1 MPVIDSLTSPTLKHL
16 REQWWNNEFTQF
28 LVERLRPRPGNRI
41 LDVGCGEGL
50 AEVSLGRLQLSQVR
64 LAGID
69 LFVHKVIQARHET
82 ASHNQRVLLAA
93 ADAARLPF
101 VDASFDSTYCVAVL
115 QHMSEVE
122 SAVSEF
128 ARVTRDNG
136 RIVVV
141 EPDNAARYVY
151 SSTPTGGALF
161 DTAVKLL
168 AARAEARHES
178 ADTAVGPTL
187 AERFTRHGIE
197 PLEVRVFPVSN
208 AFIGV
213 PPADVWKERRRAI
226 KDAVQTV
233 TSDRV
238 TTLSREYFDLLDTY
252 EREATAAGAA
262 FVEIQSTSL
271 FATVGQ
277 RLERES

>member
-1 MPVIDSLTSPTLKHL
+1 MPSIDSLTSPTLKHL
-16 REQWWNNEFTQF
+16 RERWWNNEFTQF
-28 LVERLRPRPGNRI
+28 LVERLKPRPGNRI

-69 LFVHKVIQARHET
+69 LFLHKVVQARHET
-82 ASHNQRVLLAA
+82 LAHNQRVLLAA

-115 QHMSEVE
+115 QHMNEVE

-151 SSTPTGGALF
+151 SSTPTGRALF

-168 AARAEARHES
+168 AARAEGGRES
-178 ADTAVGPTL
+178 GDTAVGPTL
-187 AERFTRHGIE
+187 AERFTRHAIE
-197 PLEVRVFPVSN
+197 PLEVRIFPVSH
-208 AFIGV
+208 AFLGA
-213 PPADVWKERRRAI
+213 PPPELWEERRQLMRE
-226 KDAVQTV
+226 AVKTV
-233 TSDRV
+233 ASEPV
-238 TTLSREYFDLLDTY
+238 TALSREYFHLLDQY
-252 EREATAAGAA
+252 EREANAAGAA

>member
-1 MPVIDSLTSPTLKHL
+1 MAVIDSLTSPTLKHL
-16 REQWWNNEFTQF
+16 RERWWNNSFTQF
-28 LVERLRPRPGNRI
+28 LVERLKPRPGNRI

-69 LFVHKVIQARHET
+69 LFLHKVVQARQET
-82 ASHNQRVLLAA
+82 QSHNQRVLLAA

-122 SAVSEF
+122 LAVSEF

-136 RIVVV
+136 RVVVV

-151 SSTPTGGALF
+151 SSSPTGSVLF

-168 AARAEARHES
+168 AARAEARRES

-197 PLEVRVFPVSN
+197 PLEVRIFPVSH
-208 AFIGV
+208 AFIGA
-213 PPADVWKERRRAI
+213 PPADVWKERRQLMQ
-226 KDAVQTV
+226 DAVETV
-233 TSDRV
+233 TSARV
-238 TTLSREYFDLLDTY
+238 TALSREYFELLDQY
-252 EREATAAGAA
+252 ERDATAAGAA

>member
-1 MPVIDSLTSPTLKHL
+1 MPTIDSLTSPTLKHL

-64 LAGID
+64 LAGVD
-69 LFVHKVIQARHET
+69 LFVHKVIQARRET
-82 ASHNQRVLLAA
+82 AAHNQRVLLAA

-136 RIVVV
+136 RVVVV

-151 SSTPTGGALF
+151 SSTPSGGALF

-168 AARAEARHES
+168 AARAEARQES
-178 ADTAVGPTL
+178 ADTTVGPTL
-187 AERFTRHGIE
+187 PERFSRHGIE

-208 AFIGV
+208 AFLGV
-213 PPADVWKERRRAI
+213 PPTEVWNERRQAMQ
-226 KDAVQTV
+226 DMVATV

-238 TTLSREYFDLLDTY
+238 ATLSRQYFQLLDTY
-252 EREATAAGAA
+252 EREANAAGAA

>member
-16 REQWWNNEFTQF
+16 RERWWNNSFTQF
-28 LVERLRPRPGNRI
+28 LVERLKPRPGNRI

-69 LFVHKVIQARHET
+69 LFLHKVIQARHET
-82 ASHNQRVLLAA
+82 KSHNQRVLLAA

-122 SAVSEF
+122 LAVSEF
-128 ARVTRDNG
+128 ARVTRENG

-151 SSTPTGGALF
+151 SSSPTGSVLF

-168 AARAEARHES
+168 AARAEARRES

-197 PLEVRVFPVSN
+197 PLEVRIFPVSHT
-208 AFIGV
+208 FIGP
-213 PPADVWKERRRAI
+213 PPAEVWKERRQLMQ
-226 KDAVQTV
+226 DAVETV
-233 TSDRV
+233 TSARV
-238 TTLSREYFDLLDTY
+238 TALSREYFELLDKY
-252 EREATAAGAA
+252 EREANAAGAA
-262 FVEIQSTSL
+262 FIEIQSTSL

>member
-69 LFVHKVIQARHET
+69 LFVHKVMQARQET

-151 SSTPTGGALF
+151 SSTPSGGALF

-168 AARAEARHES
+168 TARAEARHES
-178 ADTAVGPTL
+178 VNTAVGPTL
-187 AERFTRHGIE
+187 AERFSRHAIE
-197 PLEVRVFPVSN
+197 PLEVHVFPVSN
-208 AFIGV
+208 AFLGV
-213 PPADVWKERRRAI
+213 PPAEVWNDRRQAMQ
-226 KDAVQTV
+226 DMVETV
-233 TSDRV
+233 TSERV
-238 TTLSREYFDLLDTY
+238 TALSRQYFQLLDSY
-252 EREATAAGAA
+252 EREAGAAGSA